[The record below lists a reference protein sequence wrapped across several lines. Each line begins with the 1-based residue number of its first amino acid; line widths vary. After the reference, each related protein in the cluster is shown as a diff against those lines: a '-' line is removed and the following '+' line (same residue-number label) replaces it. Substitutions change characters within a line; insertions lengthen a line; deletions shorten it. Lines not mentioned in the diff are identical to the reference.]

1 MVMEGKDRNDANETP
16 PDSNNSSTMKAPPL
30 KPFSKTK
37 NRNLGKP
44 PGQSFRPEIPR
55 RVGDIPG
62 IPRHGDVSSLDDD
75 DNSNTLTVGKNIS
88 LNGEIT
94 ACEKLIVEGSVEVK
108 LSNAFLIEIASD
120 GFFKGSADVQ
130 TADING
136 TFEGDLVVK
145 DVLTIREE
153 GRVSGSV
160 RYGKIIVESGGAIS
174 GDMAALDS
182 NNASIQPK
190 KR

>member
-37 NRNLGKP
+37 SRNLGKP
-44 PGQSFRPEIPR
+44 PGQAFRPEIPR

-62 IPRHGDVSSLDDD
+62 IQRHGDASALDDH
-75 DNSNTLTVGKNIS
+75 NTSNTLTVGKNIS

-108 LSNAFLIEIASD
+108 LSNAFLIEIASN
-120 GFFKGSADVQ
+120 GYFKGSADVQ

-136 TFEGDLVVK
+136 TFEGELVVK
-145 DVLTIREE
+145 DVLTIRED

-160 RYGKIIVESGGAIS
+160 RYGKIIIESGGAIS
-174 GDMAALDS
+174 GDMASLDS
-182 NNASIQPK
+182 DDKSVQSK
-190 KR
+190 KK